1 MSDPNP
7 QPNPIR
13 HGFEYEK
20 AELDRVV
27 LDNVPVI
34 FARADAGLRYEWIYN
49 PHPDFDPAAVIGKRD
64 DELDSGPGIDALVK
78 LKQSV
83 LIQGVQIRE
92 RITFERSDGRRTYD
106 IIATPTRDDAGQV
119 THVAT
124 VSIDITEA
132 IQVEEALR
140 ESERQQRELVKSLKT
155 EQERLATVLE
165 NLPVGVWIA
174 DQKGRLISKNKQ
186 SDAIWMGDAP
196 LSTSID
202 EYLQYDA
209 WYAHN
214 GQRLQPEEYPVAQV
228 LQTGEPVDPVELQIR
243 RFDGTEGTILVS
255 AVPIKD
261 SQNVITG
268 AVGINVDITARKQ
281 AEEDL
286 RQMNDSLEE
295 QVEERSR
302 EVRSLVTQLTMS
314 EQSERRRISGILH
327 DDLQQRLYGL
337 LFQLAVL
344 RRSLGDREWESVP
357 GMVDEIEE
365 ALKVAVQ
372 MTRNLSVDL
381 SPPILYNEGLVE
393 AIGWL
398 TNQMQQ
404 QHGLSVKVQAEAD
417 LPVFN
422 EDLRVLLFQSVREL
436 LFNVIKHAGVLH
448 AHISLTMA
456 DGLLCIEVR
465 DQGAGF
471 DADVMIDRSVRSNGL
486 LQVGRRLELVGGHLE
501 IESDPAHGTRAI
513 LYCPLS
519 RKIE

>member
-7 QPNPIR
+7 HPAPIR
-13 HGFEYEK
+13 QGFEYEK
-20 AELDRVV
+20 AELDRVA
-27 LDNVPVI
+27 LDNVPVV
-34 FARADAGLRYEWIYN
+34 FARVDAGLRYEWIYN
-49 PHPDFDPAAVIGKRD
+49 PHPDFDPATAIGKRD
-64 DELDSGPGIDALVK
+64 DELDSGLGIDALVR

-83 LIQGVQIRE
+83 LIQGVQMRE

-106 IIATPTRDDAGQV
+106 IIATPTRDEAGQV

-124 VSIDITEA
+124 VAIDITETMQ
-132 IQVEEALR
+132 IEEALR
-140 ESERQQRELVKSLKT
+140 ESERRQRELIKSL
-155 EQERLATVLE
+155 EVERERLAAVLE

-174 DQKGRLISKNKQ
+174 DQSGRLISKNKQ
-186 SDAIWMGDAP
+186 SDSIWMGDAP

-209 WYAHN
+209 WYAHS
-214 GQRLQPEEYPVAQV
+214 GEKLQPEEYPVAQV
-228 LQTGEPVDPVELQIR
+228 LQTGDPVDPVELQIR

-261 SQNVITG
+261 SQNVLTG

-286 RQMNDSLEE
+286 RQMNESLEE

-302 EVRSLVTQLTMS
+302 EVRNLVTQLTMS

-337 LFQLAVL
+337 MFQFAVL
-344 RRSLGDREWESVP
+344 RRSLDDREWESAP
-357 GMVDEIEE
+357 EMVDEIEE
-365 ALKVAVQ
+365 ALKIAVQ

-398 TNQMQQ
+398 ANQMKQ
-404 QHGLSVKVQAEAD
+404 QHGLSVEVQAEED
-417 LPVFN
+417 LPIFD

-436 LFNVIKHAGVLH
+436 LFNVIKHAGVLQ
-448 AHISLTMA
+448 AHISLTQD
-456 DGLLCIEVR
+456 DGLLCIEVS
-465 DQGAGF
+465 DQGTGF
-471 DADVMIDRSVRSNGL
+471 DLNVITDNSVRSNGL
-486 LQVGRRLELVGGHLE
+486 LHVGRRLQLVGGRIQL
-501 IESDPAHGTRAI
+501 ESDPVQGTRVI
-513 LYCPLS
+513 LYCPPR
-519 RKIE
+519 RKGE